1 MPKQILDGLKVVDFS
16 WAAAGPQVSRELAE
30 HGATVI
36 RVESHDKPCPLR
48 TFAPHK
54 DSKPGIDRSAFYTA
68 YNTNKL
74 NISLNLTHP
83 KAKEV
88 TRRLIEWADVTGE
101 SMTPG
106 TMAKLGLSYEECKEI
121 NPGIIYF
128 STTQQ
133 GNYGP
138 NSGFQGV
145 GHHVNALGG
154 FCRCTGWP
162 QSEPTM
168 IFTAYSDYIAPWYV
182 VIAIIGALLRRR
194 KTGKGMYIEQAQLE
208 AGLTFAAPHILDSTV
223 NKRNAVRRGNR
234 DSQMSP
240 HAIYPC
246 SNADRWI
253 AIAVTN
259 EDQWESFCDVIGN
272 PDWTKDEKFSTLNNR
287 KNNEDELDQL
297 VGEWTKEHSA
307 EQIMEMMQQAGIS
320 AGVVKTSEDLL
331 NDPQMK
337 HREHFRKLEHPEIG
351 VHSYHAPAY
360 KFSETPCDI
369 HRAGPTLGQDNE
381 YVYQE
386 ILGFSDDE
394 IADMLAEGVITTEA
408 GPLSASW

>member
-1 MPKQILDGLKVVDFS
+1 MAKQIFEGLKVVDFS
-16 WAAAGPQVSRELAE
+16 WAAAGPQVCRELAE

-36 RVESHDKPCPLR
+36 RVESHNKPCPLR

-54 DSKPGIDRSAFYTA
+54 DSIPGIDRSAFYTA
-68 YNTNKL
+68 YNTNKY
-74 NISLNLTHP
+74 NISLDLTHP
-83 KAKEV
+83 EAGEV

-106 TMAKLGLSYEECKEI
+106 TMAKLGLDYESCRKI

-138 NSGFQGV
+138 HRDFQGV

-162 QSEPTM
+162 NSEPPM
-168 IFTAYSDYIAPWYV
+168 IFTAYSDYIAPWYI

-194 KTGKGMYIEQAQLE
+194 KTGEGMHIEQAQLE
-208 AGLTFAAPHILDSTV
+208 AGLTFAAPHILDYTV

-234 DSQMSP
+234 DSQISP
-240 HAIYPC
+240 HGIYPC
-246 SNADRWI
+246 NGPDRWV

-259 EDQWESFCDVIGN
+259 EEQWASFCHVIGN
-272 PDWTKDEKFSTLNNR
+272 PEWTEDTKFATLNDR
-287 KNNEDELDQL
+287 KQNEDELDQL
-297 VGEWTKEHSA
+297 VGEWTKEHTA
-307 EQIMEMMQQAGIS
+307 DQIMEMIQEAGVPAGI
-320 AGVVKTSEDLL
+320 VQTSEDLL

-360 KFSETPCDI
+360 RLSETPCDI
-369 HRAGPTLGQDNE
+369 YRAGPCLGQDNE
-381 YVYQE
+381 YVYRE
-386 ILGFSDDE
+386 ILGFTYDE
-394 IADMLAEGVITTEA
+394 IADMLVQKIITTEGESLA
-408 GPLSASW
+408 ASW